1 MTDFFTQLFP
11 GISTFFS
18 QAAEM
23 GPMIPVARAALIVLG
38 FVLAYLGFKRKLEPL
53 IMVPMGIGM
62 IAVNCGTLFLNAETA
77 AITGSTVGNMII
89 APLVSNPADLMNIMQ
104 INFLQPIYNLMF
116 SNGLI
121 ACLVFMGIGA
131 RSEISFLLAKPWSS
145 MVVALFA
152 ELGTFAV
159 LILGVLAFGLSPEQ
173 SAAIATIGGAD
184 GPMVLFTSLMLA
196 PELFVP
202 IGIIAYLYLSLTYGA
217 YPYIIRL
224 LVPRKY
230 RGIDM
235 YVEVPEVSQKT
246 KFIFI
251 IIVCGLLCLLLPV
264 AAPLI
269 LSFFG
274 GMAIKE
280 AEINRYTKLLEN
292 GISYFA
298 TFFLGLLLGVLCEAS
313 TILNPTVV
321 ILLILGVAAL
331 AISAVGGLAG
341 GWILFFWHKY
351 RRPEEDYNPVI
362 GIAGV
367 SCVPTT
373 AKLAQHAA
381 QEENPFAMIMPVAMG
396 ANISG
401 VITSA
406 IIAGI
411 FAATIGMVK

>member
-1 MTDFFTQLFP
+1 MIDSILQLFP
-11 GISTFFS
+11 GIGTFF
-18 QAAEM
+18 AVEPNIA
-23 GPMIPVARAALIVLG
+23 IARVALIILG
-38 FVLAYLGFKRKLEPL
+38 FFLAYFGFKGTLEPL
-53 IMVPMGIGM
+53 IMIPMGIGM
-62 IAVNCGTLFLNAETA
+62 IAVNCGVLFLD
-77 AITGSTVGNMII
+77 GGTVGTIFLS
-89 APLVSNPADLMNIMQ
+89 PLVSEPDELLNIMQ
-104 INFLQPIYNLMF
+104 VNFLQPIYNLTF

-145 MVVALFA
+145 IFIAIFA
-152 ELGTFAV
+152 ELGTFVTLAV
-159 LILGVLAFGLSPEQ
+159 GILGFGLKPEWA
-173 SAAIATIGGAD
+173 AAIASIGGAD

-202 IGIIAYLYLSLTYGA
+202 ISIIAYLYLSLTYGG
-217 YPYIIRL
+217 YPYIIKL
-224 LVPRKY
+224 FVPKKY

-235 YVEVPEVSQKT
+235 IVDVPEVSQKA
-246 KFIFI
+246 KFVFI
-251 IIVCGLLCLLLPV
+251 IVVCMVLCLLLPV

-269 LSFFG
+269 LSFFL

-280 AEINRYTKLLEN
+280 AEVLPYQDLLED
-292 GISYFA
+292 GITYGS
-298 TFFLGLLLGVLCEAS
+298 TFFLGLLLGTLCEAS

-321 ILLILGVAAL
+321 TILILGIMAL
-331 AISAVGGLAG
+331 AISAVGGLIG
-341 GWILFFWHKY
+341 GWIVYFIHKL
-351 RRPEEDYNPVI
+351 RKEDFNPTV

-381 QEENPFAMIMPVAMG
+381 QDENPFCMILNVAMG

-406 IIAGI
+406 IAAGI
-411 FAATIGMVK
+411 FVTTIYLIA